1 MEITKLSKNCLSIL
15 DKTKNECLIDI
26 NHHLKR
32 KDLIIFSKFLKKYKI
47 KSIYINFLNFKI
59 SEILFLNDY
68 NDNGF
73 EAFGYYRWT
82 KEKI

>member
-1 MEITKLSKNCLSIL
+1 M
-15 DKTKNECLIDI
+15 
-26 NHHLKR
+26 
-32 KDLIIFSKFLKKYKI
+32 
-47 KSIYINFLNFKI
+47 YINCPDLKI

-68 NDNGF
+68 NDNEF